1 MAEIIKCVACDMTL
15 EQLRAATTSQD
26 PKWYSRSCCPS
37 EGQATVC
44 TRCRQSCSGST
55 KLLCCHCWK
64 RTTVIEAPFNAQA
77 SLNVL
82 NTIKKPQYN
91 THELQ
96 CQVLGVVY
104 FEINQCDVST
114 GVRDIVSNTMQ
125 AQAKKMYKLQQRH
138 LQLEERNR
146 QLTQLNESLNKR
158 YMQLIVA
165 NKTME
170 QRLEEKI
177 FDRIATAFASRFATS
192 ENLDLIQEKVHALQV
207 PLPTTALETRIH
219 NLEQSSAIDFLNAQV
234 SALTME
240 REDLKLSLDQA
251 LSNTNKKRKLR

>member
-1 MAEIIKCVACDMTL
+1 MLCV
-15 EQLRAATTSQD
+15 
-26 PKWYSRSCCPS
+26 
-37 EGQATVC
+37 
-44 TRCRQSCSGST
+44 
-55 KLLCCHCWK
+55 HCWK
-64 RTTVIEAPFNAQA
+64 PTTLIVAPFNSQA

-82 NTIKKPQYN
+82 NAIKNHKLVDSVKRA
-91 THELQ
+91 HE
-96 CQVLGVVY
+96 VLGVVRVCIHQDMLN
-104 FEINQCDVST
+104 E
-114 GVRDIVSNTMQ
+114 GVQDIVSNTMQ

-207 PLPTTALETRIH
+207 PSPTTALETRIH

>member
-1 MAEIIKCVACDMTL
+1 MAEIIKCVACNRTL
-15 EQLRAATTSQD
+15 EQLRAHQAQ

-37 EGQATVC
+37 EGQATIC
-44 TRCRQSCSGST
+44 GICCSRHCNF
-55 KLLCCHCWK
+55 LCCHCLK
-64 RTTVIEAPFNAQA
+64 PTTVIESPFNAQA
-77 SLNVL
+77 SLNVF
-82 NTIKKPQYN
+82 NTMKN
-91 THELQ
+91 TGSSVRGHEL
-96 CQVLGVVY
+96 LGVVC
-104 FEINQCDVST
+104 FESGASFSQDLVLRFISD
-114 GVRDIVSNTMQ
+114 TMQ
-125 AQAKKMYKLQQRH
+125 APAKKMYKLQQRH

-207 PLPTTALETRIH
+207 PSPTTALETRIH